1 MIFGEQLI
9 WSLWMMWHFPT
20 KWGATKK
27 IPRISNAFSGS
38 FDIWQSG
45 RGTSS
50 IKQMGQQRW
59 PRMLTFK
66 AIASSRSTQL
76 AHLSFY
82 SLQPLVLFG
91 VCMVMK
97 NFTTGLHIY
106 DAVVSTLQALLDEL
120 LYILNRGFHL
130 SSHGFRLHFG
140 HLRPRGFES
149 IPSSMFFT
157 LLNLCK
163 VRDPSRSARC
173 CRLPSVCCLFWFWSC
188 PRTKKMSLLGKN
200 TWKITRYGNTLI
212 LSGASP

>member
-1 MIFGEQLI
+1 MN
-9 WSLWMMWHFPT
+9 PT
-20 KWGATKK
+20 CTP
-27 IPRISNAFSGS
+27 II
-38 FDIWQSG
+38 
-45 RGTSS
+45 
-50 IKQMGQQRW
+50 
-59 PRMLTFK
+59 
-66 AIASSRSTQL
+66 
-76 AHLSFY
+76 
-82 SLQPLVLFG
+82 LQPPILSSFWGMYGDEELHNRTMRVL
-91 VCMVMK
+91 
-97 NFTTGLHIY
+97 TGSENSIY

-173 CRLPSVCCLFWFWSC
+173 CRLPSVCCLFWVWSC

-200 TWKITRYGNTLI
+200 AWKITRYGNTLI